1 LNIIYFSKALFDDYQ
16 RPLQLNITQI
26 LERTI
31 PGGYKMGEFRFEVKS
46 QKALEVSIAGDASIK
61 PGSDGEIIALSVGS
75 VTVDDKKKE
84 SILLICNND
93 CELRIPTG
101 IKLAIQD
108 VGGDAML
115 SGLNGGLTVN
125 SVGGDLLL
133 RDMAAAAI
141 QRVGGDLE
149 ISHLK
154 GELTID
160 RLDGDLFG
168 SDLERMTHLGHIGG
182 DVTLSNLQGML
193 DAEKISGDLLVN
205 ESQSIHANKVNGDVD
220 LFHVRGDIAVKTSG
234 DVSLQPADKSVER
247 IDLEANG
254 DVDLYWPSAL
264 GASFDLNSDGGEIEI
279 ALGDRD
285 EDLETQHAEFVH
297 ADGKVKVGVHANGDI
312 SITSHLRK
320 APRVD
325 VTGAAGRLDDSK
337 SWEDEFTAGFHEKWG
352 QFEKEFDRF
361 PERFEKTFGEKMDHV
376 GDRIEKAMHKI
387 KHGVR
392 MDINGKRA
400 VVIATALAGKQAE
413 RSGEQPAPKSEPVT
427 EDERKM
433 ILKMLQEKK
442 ISVEEAE
449 KLFETLEGRSEEAS

>member
-1 LNIIYFSKALFDDYQ
+1 
-16 RPLQLNITQI
+16 
-26 LERTI
+26 
-31 PGGYKMGEFRFEVKS
+31 MGEFRFEVKS
-46 QKALEVSIAGDASIK
+46 QKALEVSIDGDASIK
-61 PGSDGEIIALSVGS
+61 AGSDGEVVALSVGS

-84 SILLICNND
+84 SILLTCNND
-93 CELRIPTG
+93 CELRIPLG
-101 IKLAIQD
+101 IKLVIQNVD
-108 VGGDAML
+108 GDAML

-133 RDMAAAAI
+133 RDMAAASI

-154 GELTID
+154 GELSID
-160 RLDGDLFG
+160 RLGGDLLA
-168 SDLERMTHLGHIGG
+168 SDLESITHLGHIGG

-205 ESQSIHANKVNGDVD
+205 ESLSINARKVNGDVD
-220 LFHVRGDIAVKTSG
+220 LFHVRGDIAIKTSG
-234 DVSLQPADKSVER
+234 DISLQPADKGVEM
-247 IDLEANG
+247 ITLEANG

-264 GASFDLNSDGGEIEI
+264 GASFNLTSDSEDIEVE
-279 ALGDRD
+279 LGDRD
-285 EDLETQHAEFVH
+285 EDLETQHTEFVH

-312 SITSHLRK
+312 SITSNLRK

-337 SWEDEFTAGFHEKWG
+337 SWEDEFTAGFHEKWD

-361 PERFEKTFGEKMDHV
+361 PERFEKAFGGKMDHV
-376 GDRIEKAMHKI
+376 GDRIEHAMQKVRHGI
-387 KHGVR
+387 K
-392 MDINGKRA
+392 MDKSGKRA
-400 VVIATALAGKQAE
+400 VVIATALAGRQAE
-413 RSGEQPAPKSEPVT
+413 RSDEQPAPKSEPVT

-449 KLFETLEGRSEEAS
+449 KLFETLEGRSEEA